1 MHRESLLKKMQA
13 TMSLWVLAVKLVCWE
28 SGTGFLDQL
37 QSKVKQNL
45 SNLRL
50 LLKFN
55 DWKFTKTSIKC
66 LFLSAF

>member
-13 TMSLWVLAVKLVCWE
+13 TMSQRVLAVKLVCWE

-55 DWKFTKTSIKC
+55 DWKFTKRRP
-66 LFLSAF
+66 